1 LASYDFQLKFEEEFK
16 KRTAIMRSH
25 LSRRAF
31 TQMGFGG
38 LALGACS
45 GVDRPSLTSTE
56 LAALEGRSG
65 GRLGVAMF
73 EPSTR
78 RMASYLGQTRFA
90 MASTFKLALAA
101 VILRQADQGNL
112 SLDMMLP
119 ITEADLAGH
128 SPVVRENLPKG
139 QMTIG
144 ELAKAAQ
151 VTSDNAATNI
161 LLRHLGGPAVFT
173 AQLRALGDSITR
185 LDRYE
190 PDMMKVN
197 ATEVRDTTTPEAMAK
212 TIGKMLTSNW
222 LMPEARARLIEWMIE
237 TRTGLKRIRAGL
249 PEGWRAGDKTGT
261 GLGEAADIPDRYNDI
276 AIIWPPNRPPIIV
289 AAYYE
294 SSVRSENMREEDMAV
309 LAQVGAIAAR
319 WALTA

>member
-1 LASYDFQLKFEEEFK
+1 
-16 KRTAIMRSH
+16 MRSH

-31 TQMGFGG
+31 TQVGFGG
-38 LALGACS
+38 LVLGACS
-45 GVDRPSLTSTE
+45 GVERANPISAE
-56 LAALEGRSG
+56 LSALETRAG

-73 EPSTR
+73 EPATG
-78 RMASYLGQTRFA
+78 RMVSHRGDARFG

-112 SLDMMLP
+112 ALDKMLP

-128 SPVVRENLPKG
+128 APVVRENLSKG
-139 QMTIG
+139 QMSIS

-173 AQLRALGDSITR
+173 AQLRALGDTTTR

-222 LMPEARARLIEWMIE
+222 LMPETRARLIEWMIE

-261 GLGEAADIPDRYNDI
+261 GLGEAADTPDRYNDI
-276 AIIWPPNRPPIIV
+276 AIIWPPGRAPIIV
-289 AAYYE
+289 TAYYE
-294 SSVRSENMREEDMAV
+294 SAARSETMREEDMAV
-309 LAQVGAIAAR
+309 LAQVGSIAAR
-319 WALTA
+319 WALAT